1 MDLTKVFRFRRRR
14 PRAVISHEQA
24 TRYLVDYHFGR
35 LPREREIEVEA
46 HLRVCPRCASEGL
59 RHEPAAKRAAGRKLE
74 AVRPRKPRRGRR
86 RFAVV
91 AALAG
96 VVIVALM
103 GGVVYAGG
111 LPIVLGAFGV
121 NGAATDGTRATKAS
135 ATPTVLR
142 PLYQL
147 GQQLGQPPQA
157 VAAVAA
163 SPDGHLVAVSGVR
176 AGKRGIEI
184 WQMRTRIRLA
194 VLDWPGNAVPGA
206 VAWSPDGTALAA
218 ADVGTIAVWDVGAD
232 RERMGAPTLRWGA
245 ALPPGRSARVYAT
258 HDGSSRPLDGA
269 ERSLDRGRFLLWG
282 PDGTLMPAPVGA
294 APNGFASPGGPL
306 VGMWQEQ
313 GTHVFVAPDGTLQL
327 GVSPTDIVGQ
337 QSILQWAPDGRHL
350 FWTNLA
356 SRLAAAGASMEALD
370 QLPVPDAVVGVW
382 LRRLVRDGAGDVYA
396 WFSPD
401 ARQVAM
407 CAPRAMG
414 SELRVFDVATGRVTA
429 AHPTLCANLDAS
441 LVTWLTSGQALAIA
455 TRNAPLAVFPVTSLV
470 P

>member
-1 MDLTKVFRFRRRR
+1 MDLTTVFRFRRRR
-14 PRAVISHEQA
+14 PRVVISHEQA

-35 LPREREIEVEA
+35 LPREQEIEVEA

-59 RHEPAAKRAAGRKLE
+59 RHEPTAKRAAGRKLE
-74 AVRPRKPRRGRR
+74 AVRPRKLPRRRR

-91 AALAG
+91 AVLAG

-121 NGAATDGTRATKAS
+121 NAAATDGTRAAKAS
-135 ATPTVLR
+135 ATPAVLK

-147 GQQLGQPPQA
+147 GQPPQTVGA
-157 VAAVAA
+157 IAA
-163 SPDGHLVAVSGVR
+163 SPDGRLVAVSGVR

-184 WQMRTRIRLA
+184 WRLRTRTRLA

-206 VAWSPDGTALAA
+206 VAWSPQGVALAA
-218 ADVGTIAVWDVGAD
+218 ADQGTIAVWDMGAD
-232 RERMGAPTLRWGA
+232 RERMGAPALRWGA

-258 HDGSSRPLDGA
+258 RDGSSRPLDGA

-294 APNGFASPGGPL
+294 APNGVAPPGGPL

-313 GTHVFVAPDGTLQL
+313 GTHVFVAPDGTVQL
-327 GVSPTDIVGQ
+327 GISPTDIVGQ
-337 QSILQWAPDGRHL
+337 KSIVQWAPDGRHL

-356 SRLAAAGASMEALD
+356 SRLAAAGTSTEALD

-382 LRRLVRDGAGDVYA
+382 LRRLARDGAGDVYA
-396 WFSPD
+396 WLSPD
-401 ARQVAM
+401 ARQVAL
-407 CAPRAMG
+407 CAPRATG

-441 LVTWLTSGQALAIA
+441 LVTWLPSSQALAIA
-455 TRNAPLAVFPVTSLV
+455 TRNAPVAVFPVTS
-470 P
+470 PAP